1 MTARV
6 FAALTLLACAASA
19 EASVEVSSAG
29 PDFGVIDLNPAGDT
43 VIIAAENGAVEPSA
57 ARSVVTGGSSGY
69 LSFTADEP
77 TKISITY
84 PSVSVA
90 LKYQDPYNGTHYIY
104 VKNIRQHSQYAS
116 SSFKV
121 PGDGSVV
128 TVYFGGTLELDGTQT
143 EMGAY
148 SGTMNITLTYY

>member
-1 MTARV
+1 MATRIFLV
-6 FAALTLLACAASA
+6 LTLLLCAAST

-43 VIIAAENGAVEPSA
+43 VIIAAEKDAVEPYA

-69 LSFTADEP
+69 LSFTADTP

-84 PSVSVA
+84 PTSVT
-90 LKYQDPYNGTHYIY
+90 LIYHDPYNGAHYIY
-104 VKNIRQHSQYAS
+104 VKNIRDHSQYAF
-116 SSFKV
+116 SSFEV

-143 EMGAY
+143 EMGTY